1 MTMVIAPRA
10 WISRMLDSSL
20 ACSVFEFF
28 GEGRRQGPRREPR
41 HFLSDGPQTD
51 TDTSEASDSQTRCG
65 GAAYR
70 MSYRKM
76 CGTESKND
84 ASVGSSEYQRVM
96 VCSGCQTPPL
106 CESGWRDLNPR
117 PLRSE

>member
-1 MTMVIAPRA
+1 MALVPPDEAFVHSQITEKNNLPVVPTPKGRDE
-10 WISRMLDSSL
+10 SHVTSL
-20 ACSVFEFF
+20 T
-28 GEGRRQGPRREPR
+28 
-41 HFLSDGPQTD
+41 DGPQTD
-51 TDTSEASDSQTRCG
+51 TDTSKASDSQTRCG

>member
-1 MTMVIAPRA
+1 MPLVHRMKRSALADYREEQPRGGA
-10 WISRMLDSSL
+10 DAKGRGESHVTSL
-20 ACSVFEFF
+20 T
-28 GEGRRQGPRREPR
+28 
-41 HFLSDGPQTD
+41 DGPQTD
-51 TDTSEASDSQTRCG
+51 TDTSKASDSQTRCG

-96 VCSGCQTPPL
+96 VCRGYRHHDQANAKTLLIPVFL
-106 CESGWRDLNPR
+106 LDI
-117 PLRSE
+117 